1 MPKIQVRQL
10 SKVFGRQPQLALKLL
25 AEGWTKEQI
34 FRQTGLSVGV
44 NQVSFDVEEGE
55 IFVIMGLSGS
65 GKSTLV
71 RLCNRLIEPTSGTIF
86 IDGEEIIGMNAT
98 QLREVRRKKLG
109 MVFQNFALFPQRTV
123 RENVEFGLEIQH
135 VPVDARQEKAR
146 EAIALVGLEEW
157 ENAYPVQLSGGMRQR
172 VGLARALANNPD
184 VLLMDEAFS
193 ALDPLIR
200 KDMQDELLELQM
212 TMKKT
217 ILFITHDLHEA
228 LRLGDRIAL
237 MRDGQLIQVGR
248 PEEIMTDPADE
259 FVKKFV
265 EDADLS
271 RVLVAKN
278 VMKRAEAITPDKGAR
293 VALQLMMDN
302 GVSSL
307 YIVDKKRSLLG
318 LVSAYDVS
326 LAISTG
332 ETLSTIMKTDIP
344 TVSPDT
350 LLHDLFPMMAD
361 VHVPI
366 AVVGEQQRLLGVLV
380 KGAVL
385 GGLVGKVNI
394 SDERIERLRVEV
406 KSDGLRA

>member
-1 MPKIQVRQL
+1 MPKIQVKQL
-10 SKVFGRQPQLALKLL
+10 SKLFGRQQKQAIKLL
-25 AEGWTKEQI
+25 EEGWTKEQI
-34 FRQTGLSVGV
+34 LKKTGLTVGV

-65 GKSTLV
+65 GKSTLI
-71 RLCNRLIEPTSGTIF
+71 RLCNRLIEPTSGSIW
-86 IDGEEIIGMNAT
+86 IDGQEIIGMNAQ
-98 QLREVRRKKLG
+98 QLRETRRKKLG
-109 MVFQNFALFPQRTV
+109 MVFQNFALFPHRTV

-135 VPVDARQEKAR
+135 VPVEERKKKAR
-146 EAIALVGLEEW
+146 EALTLVGLADW
-157 ENAYPVQLSGGMRQR
+157 ENATPDQLSGGMRQR
-172 VGLARALANNPD
+172 VGLARALANDPD
-184 VLLMDEAFS
+184 ILLMDEAFS

-200 KDMQDELLELQM
+200 KDMQDELLELQV

-237 MRDGQLIQVGR
+237 MKDGELIQIGR

-271 RVLVAKN
+271 RVLTVRN

-293 VALQLMMDN
+293 VALQLMLDN

-307 YIVDKKRSLLG
+307 YIVDKKRTLLG
-318 LVSAYDVS
+318 LISAYDAS
-326 LAISTG
+326 LAIGTG
-332 ETLSTIMKTDIP
+332 ESLATIMKTDIP

-350 LLHDLFPMMAD
+350 LLHDLFPLMAD
-361 VHVPI
+361 LHVPI
-366 AVVGEQQRLLGVLV
+366 AVVDEEKRLLGVIV

-385 GGLVGKVNI
+385 GGLAGKVNVAPAWAGQHGA
-394 SDERIERLRVEV
+394 EVVRV
-406 KSDGLRA
+406 GNGA

>member
-1 MPKIQVRQL
+1 MPKMTVRQL
-10 SKVFGRQPQLALKLL
+10 TKVFGKQPQAALKLL
-25 AEGWTKEQI
+25 EQGWTKEQI
-34 FRQTGLSVGV
+34 FKETGQSIGV
-44 NQVSFDVEEGE
+44 NQISFSVAEGE

-65 GKSTLV
+65 GKSTLI
-71 RLCNRLIEPTSGTIF
+71 RLCNRLIEPTTGSVQ
-86 IDGEEIIGMNAT
+86 IDGEELIGMKPAH
-98 QLREVRRKKLG
+98 LREVRRRKLG

-123 RENVEFGLEIQH
+123 RENIEFGLEIQQ
-135 VPVDARQEKAR
+135 VPHGLRQEKAR
-146 EAIALVGLEEW
+146 EALALVGLSEW
-157 ENAYPVQLSGGMRQR
+157 ENAFPDQLSGGMRQR

-184 VLLMDEAFS
+184 ILLMDEAFS

-200 KDMQDELLELQM
+200 KDMQDELLELQL

-237 MRDGQLIQVGR
+237 MKDGRFIQVGR

-271 RVLVAKN
+271 KVLVAKH

-307 YIVDKKRSLLG
+307 YIVDKKRALLG
-318 LVSAYDVS
+318 LVTAYDVS
-326 LAISTG
+326 LAINTG
-332 ETLSTIMKTDIP
+332 ESLETMMKKDIP
-344 TVSPDT
+344 SVGPDAR
-350 LLHDLFPMMAD
+350 LNSLFPLMAD
-361 VHVPI
+361 LHVPI
-366 AVVGEQQRLLGVLV
+366 AVVGEERRLLGVIV

-385 GGLVGKVNI
+385 GGLVGKVNPQQGA
-394 SDERIERLRVEV
+394 EV
-406 KSDGLRA
+406 MPHGFRA